1 MIIRNRNAKL
11 ILQPPFIL
19 LAVLG
24 VVIISCQHVIEE
36 TIPKN
41 AVSTHSSKSSG
52 TNKKNVARDFKFQ
65 NTDVTPH
72 TNLHYTGR
80 YCNECHEKPAVRG
93 GDRYL
98 RYGGDYGLLCRCHIL
113 SPEIYIH
120 PVNLTPTVEK
130 RKRIPPDFPLENGK
144 LTCLTCHDIYRQCQ
158 KRLFERNSLRGA
170 PYPRRMS
177 FCYNCHIKKNYE
189 PNDPHLQL
197 NDNEEII
204 IGTCLICHKEKPDE
218 KHATFKDVTF
228 IGDIE
233 MICRRC
239 HHIAGNHSGNHD
251 HMKNIPSADGL
262 KRIKLVEAKFHTRL
276 PLNENGKMTCIT
288 CHNPHE
294 KGIIPESNPGAKGA
308 GSKYRHRLP
317 GNLCRECHQM

>member
-1 MIIRNRNAKL
+1 MGCLYLNFFTILRFGAKNNWQKGIIHLIIRNRNAKL

-98 RYGGDYGLLCRCHIL
+98 RYGGDYGRLCRCHIL

-130 RKRIPPDFPLENGK
+130 GKGYRRI
-144 LTCLTCHDIYRQCQ
+144 
-158 KRLFERNSLRGA
+158 
-170 PYPRRMS
+170 
-177 FCYNCHIKKNYE
+177 
-189 PNDPHLQL
+189 
-197 NDNEEII
+197 
-204 IGTCLICHKEKPDE
+204 
-218 KHATFKDVTF
+218 
-228 IGDIE
+228 
-233 MICRRC
+233 
-239 HHIAGNHSGNHD
+239 
-251 HMKNIPSADGL
+251 
-262 KRIKLVEAKFHTRL
+262 FHWKTA
-276 PLNENGKMTCIT
+276 N
-288 CHNPHE
+288 
-294 KGIIPESNPGAKGA
+294 
-308 GSKYRHRLP
+308 
-317 GNLCRECHQM
+317 